1 MSRVVVV
8 VTPER
13 MGRDLGWIL
22 SQSLHLFMDF
32 VTVGLWIPVHL
43 RSNRK
48 IRAAFAARGR
58 A

>member
-13 MGRDLGWIL
+13 IGRDFAWLI

-32 VTVGLWIPVHL
+32 VTVGLWIPIHI

-48 IRAAFAARGR
+48 IARAFAARGR

>member
-13 MGRDLGWIL
+13 MGRDLAWVI
-22 SQSLHLFMDF
+22 SQTLHVFMDF
-32 VTVGLWIPVHL
+32 ATCGLWIPVHI